1 MVSCMHRQSA
11 FLNKPQKF
19 RLLKNVNVKQ
29 LQDILLCFID
39 CLIDFGQTNLVSNKK
54 KKQQFFRVN
63 VTTNTSDTDSHTGS

>member
-39 CLIDFGQTNLVSNKK
+39 CLIDFGQTDLVSNKK
-54 KKQQFFRVN
+54 NQQFFRVN

>member
-39 CLIDFGQTNLVSNKK
+39 CLIDFGQTDLVSNE

>member
-39 CLIDFGQTNLVSNKK
+39 CLIDFGQTDLVSNK